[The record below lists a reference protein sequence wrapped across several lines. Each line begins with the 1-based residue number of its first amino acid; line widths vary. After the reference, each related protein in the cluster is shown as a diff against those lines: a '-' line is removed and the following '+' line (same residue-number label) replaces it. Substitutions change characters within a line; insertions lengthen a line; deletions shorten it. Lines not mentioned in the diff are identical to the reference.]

1 MCLQLDERS
10 KTGKSMN
17 EDRLL
22 IRLTQNQESCCK
34 VVLELLRRVYDAEM
48 RKQENRDH
56 QKN

>member
-22 IRLTQNQESCCK
+22 IKLMQRQASSYE
-34 VVLELLRRVYDAEM
+34 VVLKL
-48 RKQENRDH
+48 Q
-56 QKN
+56 